1 MKLDI
6 QKFANNKVKF
16 GLSNCVIAPIT
27 EGTGGAITYGTPIAV
42 PGAVSLSLEPQ
53 GDTNDFFADNYIYY
67 SSSANQGYEGD
78 LEIAMIPD
86 EIRTTIMGETVDTNG
101 AYVET
106 ANDTYKNFAFGFQ
119 IEGDVKARRFW
130 YYNCSLTRPTNS
142 GSTIEESKEPQ
153 TDTLTIKAMPRSTD
167 LKVRVFMEKTSD
179 NETAYNGFFTQVY
192 EPASS
197 I

>member
-1 MKLDI
+1 M
-6 QKFANNKVKF
+6 ANNKVKF
-16 GLSNCVIAPIT
+16 GLSNCVMAPIT
-27 EGTGGAITYGTPIAV
+27 EGVGGAITYGTPIAV
-42 PGAVSLSLEPQ
+42 PGAVNLSLEPQ

-67 SSSANQGYEGD
+67 SATANQGYEGD

-86 EIRTTIMGETVDTNG
+86 AIRTAIMGETVDTNG

-106 ANDTYKNFAFGFQ
+106 ANDTFKNFAFGFQ

-142 GSTIEESKEPQ
+142 GATIEESKEPQ
-153 TDTLTIKAMPRSTD
+153 TDTLTIKAMPRGTD
-167 LKVRVFMEKTSD
+167 LKVRVFMEKTDD
-179 NETAYNGFFTQVY
+179 NTTAYNGFFTEVY
-192 EPASS
+192 ETPAS